1 MQRGFGMG
9 KQLLILT
16 AWLSFGEVQHH
27 ALPLMVHVH
36 LIGAK

>member
-9 KQLLILT
+9 KQLSILT

-27 ALPLMVHVH
+27 GLLVLVR